1 VLILTREDYRRVI
14 ERGKFTEVSVEQT
27 LPLPD
32 GAPGF
37 YLVRMAYSA
46 QADTQFEAEREAERR
61 MLAEETLVG
70 GRPVVVRHTP
80 FEAGSLADLFDG
92 DSGTRVLTAGAN
104 PLVIEFDFGEAVRIT
119 GLSLT
124 ADLRNLGLTFQ
135 GFAEGLQPARY
146 GAEFRDRGVD
156 PFLDVTFDP
165 PPGLVSRVVIEIE
178 DLDAPPGTSVALGEL
193 ALRER

>member
-1 VLILTREDYRRVI
+1 MQILRTDVVRARHARWRVADI
-14 ERGKFTEVSVEQT
+14 RLYESCQLFTLT
-27 LPLPD
+27 GIDP
-32 GAPGF
+32 ANA
-37 YLVRMAYSA
+37 R
-46 QADTQFEAEREAERR
+46 AERR

-70 GRPVVVRHTP
+70 GRAVVVRHTP

-92 DSGTRVLTAGAN
+92 DSDTRVLTAGAN
-104 PLVIEFDFGEAVRIT
+104 PLVIELDFGEAVRIT
-119 GLSLT
+119 GLTLT

-146 GAEFRDRGVD
+146 EAEFRDRGVD